1 MVEEKIM
8 EVKTSER
15 NKQMQQDREAGMSIK
30 EIAEKY
36 GVSEARVSTL
46 TQGVKTIAL
55 KPISKKRGKESWPE
69 WELWRN
75 LNKRYGKKAVKS

>member
-1 MVEEKIM
+1 M

-55 KPISKKRGKESWPE
+55 KPISKKGA
-69 WELWRN
+69 
-75 LNKRYGKKAVKS
+75 KRAGLSGSCGEI

>member
-1 MVEEKIM
+1 M

-55 KPISKKRGKESWPE
+55 KPISKKKGQR
-69 WELWRN
+69 EL
-75 LNKRYGKKAVKS
+75 A